1 MLARARS
8 PDPDLRDQLIA
19 GALGVAMLAEAIVDL
34 AGHSAGKWII
44 TLAAVAAMS
53 VALAWRRRA
62 PYLATPAFALVMLAA
77 SAAGSPVLTD
87 ALSPFVAA
95 ILAVFSLGYHGAG
108 RPLVI
113 SATVTVV
120 ALEVAATLASGNVAG
135 NLFFITAIVL
145 APPFGAG
152 RALRHRTAL
161 LGELSARAKRLERE
175 REERARR
182 AALEERNRIAS
193 ELHDVVAHGVSSM
206 VVQAGAARRLAPVD
220 GDHAREAIV
229 AIEQT
234 GRDALAEMRRLLG
247 VLRRGDEDIALAPQ
261 PSLSRVRALVARA
274 RDAGMNVTL
283 SIEGEPVP
291 IPPGLDVAAYRVL
304 EEALDAASG
313 NRAEVIVRW
322 RRRNL
327 ELEVLAAGGR
337 DPSDDRSGL
346 LGLRERVAL
355 FGGELSAGRRRG
367 GGYAVRARMPLG
379 GEAA

>member
-8 PDPDLRDQLIA
+8 PDPDFRDQLIA
-19 GALGVAMLAEAIVDL
+19 GALGVAMLVEGIIGV
-34 AGHSAGKWII
+34 AGQSAGRWVL
-44 TLAAVAAMS
+44 TLACVAALT
-53 VALAWRRRA
+53 VAVAWRRRA
-62 PYLATPAFALVMLAA
+62 PYLATAAVALVILAG
-77 SAAGSPVLTD
+77 SAAGIPLMND
-87 ALSPFVAA
+87 AQSPFIVA
-95 ILAVFSLGYHGAG
+95 ILAVFSLGYHGSG

-120 ALEVAATLASGNVAG
+120 ALEAAAAMASGDVAG

-145 APPFGAG
+145 APPFAAG

-161 LGELSARAKRLERE
+161 LGELSARARRLERE

-220 GDHAREAIV
+220 ADHAREAIV

-261 PSLSRVRALVARA
+261 PSLSRVRALVAHA

-283 SIEGEPVP
+283 SVEGEPMP

-337 DPSDDRSGL
+337 DPSDERSGL

-355 FGGELSAGRRRG
+355 FGGELQAGRRRG
-367 GGYAVRARMPLG
+367 GGYAVRARMPLS

>member
-1 MLARARS
+1 ML
-8 PDPDLRDQLIA
+8 
-19 GALGVAMLAEAIVDL
+19 VEAIVGL
-34 AGHSAGKWII
+34 SGHSAGPWIL
-44 TLAAVAAMS
+44 TLACVATMT
-53 VALAWRRRA
+53 VAIAYRRRS
-62 PYLATPAFALVMLAA
+62 PYLATPIVAIVILIGSAA
-77 SAAGSPVLTD
+77 STPFFDD
-87 ALSPFVAA
+87 ALSPFVVA

-120 ALEVAATLASGNVAG
+120 ALEITAFVVNGNVAG
-135 NLFFITAIVL
+135 NLFFITAIAI
-145 APPFGAG
+145 APPFAAG

-220 GDHAREAIV
+220 ADHAREAIV

-283 SIEGEPVP
+283 SIEGEPLP

-304 EEALDAASG
+304 EQALEAASG

-337 DPSDDRSGL
+337 DPSDERSGL